1 MKHDRNI
8 KRIGCS
14 YIKIGFSDNSF
25 IFYSIAMDQNAMS
38 FWGLGTWGIVL
49 ILFLFFMNNGN
60 GFGWFW
66 GNNAAWLL
74 NGMNNNNNH
83 DNTVDIINNNSFW
96 SQQLAAQQNLANQT
110 TLITQ
115 GFCNTNNNI
124 EKAILAGQQNT
135 AAIIAASTSN
145 TQKILDKLCA
155 DETARLRSELL
166 EARNSQSNSLQTQYL
181 ISQLRPYPT
190 PSYQVSS
197 PYESIT
203 PAAWA

>member
-1 MKHDRNI
+1 
-8 KRIGCS
+8 
-14 YIKIGFSDNSF
+14 
-25 IFYSIAMDQNAMS
+25 MDTQNFGGM
-38 FWGLGTWGIVL
+38 WVWLIIL
-49 ILFLFFMNNGN
+49 ILFLFNWNWFG
-60 GFGWFW
+60 GFGG

-74 NGMNNNNNH
+74 NWMNNNNNH
-83 DNTVDIINNNSFW
+83 DNTVDLMNNNTFW
-96 SQQLAAQQNLANQT
+96 QQALASQQNLANQT

-115 GFCNTNNNI
+115 WFCNTNSSI

-135 AAIIAASTSN
+135 AAIISASTAN

-203 PAAWA
+203 PAPTA